1 MKTNWGKVAQF
12 GGYALFGLVLLSVR
26 AANFAGPEEA
36 PAALT
41 ASLSGDTK
49 PLSDQQLGAG
59 QNLLSNLVLTR
70 ATYLLNRAQQEPNA
84 TAWLEQH
91 RGSVLGKLR
100 AADDQRGGLWK
111 GEAEDNALAPVVVE
125 SLAIELARTWIATK
139 HATPVATH
147 TMKDYLASARM
158 AGSNGRYD
166 PATMDFY
173 LSALGVLD
181 NVTPV
186 VVAPPS
192 PPVEPET
199 VPAADPT
206 ADTQEV
212 VSEQ

>member
-36 PAALT
+36 PTALA
-41 ASLSGDTK
+41 ASLSGNTE
-49 PLSDQQLGAG
+49 PLSNKQLKDG
-59 QNLLSNLVLTR
+59 QNLLSNQVLTR
-70 ATYLLNRAQQEPNA
+70 ATYLLGRAQQEPDA

-91 RGSVLGKLR
+91 RGSVLGQLR
-100 AADDQRGGLWK
+100 AADDQRGGIWK
-111 GEAEDNALAPVVVE
+111 GEAADNAMAPVIVE
-125 SLAIELARTWIATK
+125 SLAIELARTWIANGS
-139 HATPVATH
+139 ATPVATY
-147 TMKDYLASARM
+147 TLGNYLASARM
-158 AGSNGRYD
+158 AGSNGNYD
-166 PATMDFY
+166 TATMELY
-173 LSALGVLD
+173 LNALGVLE

>member
-1 MKTNWGKVAQF
+1 MKPQWGKIAQF
-12 GGYALFGLVLLSVR
+12 GTYALFGLTLLSVR
-26 AANFAGPEEA
+26 ATNFAGPEET
-36 PAALT
+36 PTALA

-49 PLSDQQLGAG
+49 PLSDQQLKAG
-59 QNLLSNLVLTR
+59 QNLLSNLVLAR
-70 ATYLLNRAQQEPNA
+70 ATYLLDRAQQEADA

-91 RGSVLGKLR
+91 RGSVLGQLR
-100 AADDQRGGLWK
+100 AADDRRGGLWK
-111 GEAEDNALAPVVVE
+111 GQAEDNAMAPVVVE
-125 SLAIELARTWIATK
+125 SLAIELARTWIATRE
-139 HATPVATH
+139 ATPVATH
-147 TMKDYLASARM
+147 TMSDYLASARM

-192 PPVEPET
+192 PPLEPET
-199 VPAADPT
+199 MPA

-212 VSEQ
+212 SREPR